1 MLCPECGSVS
11 ICVKESRHDTF
22 ESIVRR
28 RSCRSCGHVWRTRE
42 KDEAWF
48 GSLCERTNQTTQNS
62 NNKSHAQ
69 VKPGTTSFLRYL
81 LLKQQGLQEKQKTD
95 ERDHRRS
102 LRLVISVNANERK
115 RLCNAAKSHH
125 TTISE
130 LIRQALVADG
140 ILPALPQPRETK

>member
-1 MLCPECGSVS
+1 MLCSECGSVS

-28 RSCRSCGHVWRTRE
+28 RCCRSCGYVWRTRE

-48 GSLCERTNQTTQNS
+48 GPPCEHTGQATQS
-62 NNKSHAQ
+62 PNNKNHAS

-81 LLKQQGLQEKQKTD
+81 LLKQRDLQEKQKAD
-95 ERDHRRS
+95 ERDPRRS
-102 LRLVISVNANERK
+102 LRVVISVNANERK
-115 RLCNAAKSHH
+115 RLCNAAKSRH

-140 ILPALPQPRETK
+140 ILPTLPQFRETK

>member
-1 MLCPECGSVS
+1 MEVCQSASKKVDTTPLKALFAVEAVDPAATSGELEKKMRRGSA
-11 ICVKESRHDTF
+11 H
-22 ESIVRR
+22 
-28 RSCRSCGHVWRTRE
+28 H
-42 KDEAWF
+42 ANAP
-48 GSLCERTNQTTQNS
+48 NQTTQNS

-81 LLKQQGLQEKQKTD
+81 LLKQQDLQEKQKTD
-95 ERDHRRS
+95 ERDPKRS

-115 RLCNAAKSHH
+115 RLCNAIKSCH

-140 ILPALPQPRETK
+140 ILPTLSQPRETE

>member
-48 GSLCERTNQTTQNS
+48 GSPCEHTNQTTQDS
-62 NNKSHAQ
+62 SNKSRAS
-69 VKPGTTSFLRYL
+69 VKVGTTSFLRYL
-81 LLKQQGLQEKQKTD
+81 LLKQQDLQGKQKTN
-95 ERDHRRS
+95 ERDPKRS
-102 LRLVISVNANERK
+102 LRVVISVNANERK

-140 ILPALPQPRETK
+140 ILPTLPQHRETK

>member
-28 RSCRSCGHVWRTRE
+28 RCCRSCGHVWRTRE

-48 GSLCERTNQTTQNS
+48 GPPCEHINQTTQNS
-62 NNKSHAQ
+62 NNKSHAP
-69 VKPGTTSFLRYL
+69 VKPRTTSFLRYL
-81 LLKQQGLQEKQKTD
+81 LLKQQDLQEKQKTD
-95 ERDHRRS
+95 ERGTKRS
-102 LRLVISVNANERK
+102 LRVVISVNTNERK
-115 RLCNAAKSHH
+115 RLCNAAKSRH

-140 ILPALPQPRETK
+140 ILPILPQPPKTK